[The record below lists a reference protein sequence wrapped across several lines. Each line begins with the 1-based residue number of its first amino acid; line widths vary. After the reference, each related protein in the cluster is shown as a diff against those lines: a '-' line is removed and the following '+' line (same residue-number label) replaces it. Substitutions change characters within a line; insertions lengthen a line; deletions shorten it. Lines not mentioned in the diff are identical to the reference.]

1 MGWFRKPILL
11 LHKFFS
17 AIESFYKGK
26 KHRSQVF
33 LRALLAT
40 IMGVGLSTC
49 LVQPL
54 SMTIS
59 AMFSSPEKR
68 DFQLPDLFAQ
78 IANNRPVRQ
87 LDPRVVVVNIARA
100 NRQEIAEGLSILALC
115 GPKTVGV
122 DINFAEPS
130 GDDDLLL
137 EAISNLPN
145 PILPIGVSPTKT
157 DGRFLVEEK
166 PFFYNELPD
175 LKYGVVNLP
184 SQEKG
189 TVREFAINFPT
200 DYGNLPSFVA
210 AIAEDF
216 NPGSI
221 EFLNSKNSE
230 TGITSY
236 HSREYKIVDIDN
248 IEEHAEEFT
257 DKIVL
262 VGAMEDAGDMHA
274 TPIESHVAGVMIH
287 AAAISTILDGLWTER
302 VPKFFDYILAG
313 LLCLSIMILVYAINP
328 AFKGIVLRFVQAL
341 LAFLAVRIGY
351 ELFIEH
357 NLIFDLSYTLS
368 IIAFGLFAA
377 DIWNSIE
384 AMWKN
389 SLKKLR
395 ESASKIVPKEEERE
409 EDLKIRTNIV

>member
-1 MGWFRKPILL
+1 
-11 LHKFFS
+11 
-17 AIESFYKGK
+17 
-26 KHRSQVF
+26 
-33 LRALLAT
+33 
-40 IMGVGLSTC
+40 
-49 LVQPL
+49 
-54 SMTIS
+54 MTIS